1 MMGEVVQLRDYQ
13 RKDEAKPDEG
23 NGGSKDKQNR
33 AFWIGQPDTSPC
45 EMPTDSGDCA

>member
-1 MMGEVVQLRDYQ
+1 MGEVVQLRDYQ

-45 EMPTDSGDCA
+45 EFTAPLDDPA